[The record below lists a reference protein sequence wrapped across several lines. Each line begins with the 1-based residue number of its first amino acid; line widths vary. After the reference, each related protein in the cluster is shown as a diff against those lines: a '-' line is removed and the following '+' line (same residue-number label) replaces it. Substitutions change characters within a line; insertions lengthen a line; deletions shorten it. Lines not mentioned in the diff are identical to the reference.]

1 MRQSAPQLDKNIKKV
16 SSNSSFCSG
25 AKEAEAEVRVA
36 IIAVD
41 GGLM

>member
-1 MRQSAPQLDKNIKKV
+1 MRQSAPQLDKNIKKQQLLLWR
-16 SSNSSFCSG
+16 G
-25 AKEAEAEVRVA
+25 DKEAEAEVRVA